1 MALTKT
7 TEVDKIEVVGTY
19 KMVHVR
25 TATIVSEDGAEIS
38 RTFHRHVL
46 APHVKIDALWE
57 NTDISGETQEVQ
69 DVCDAVWTANVKLA
83 YRQYMDAQ
91 ES

>member
-7 TEVDKIEVVGTY
+7 TEVDKLEVVGTH

-25 TATIVSEDGAEIS
+25 TATIVSEDGVELS
-38 RTFHRHVL
+38 RSFHRHVL
-46 APHVKIDALWE
+46 APQAKNGALWE

-83 YRQYMDAQ
+83 YREYMDAQ

>member
-7 TEVDKIEVVGTY
+7 TEVDKLEVVGTH

-25 TATIVSEDGAEIS
+25 TATVIEEDGAEIS
-38 RTFHRHVL
+38 RSFHRHVL
-46 APHVKIDALWE
+46 APQAKNGALWE

-69 DVCDAVWTANVKLA
+69 DICNAAWTANVKLA
-83 YRQYMDAQ
+83 YREYMDAQ

>member
-7 TEVDKIEVVGTY
+7 TEVDKLEVVGTH

-25 TATIVSEDGAEIS
+25 TATVIEEDGAEIS
-38 RTFHRHVL
+38 RSFHRHVL
-46 APHVKIDALWE
+46 APQAKNGALWE

-69 DVCDAVWTANVKLA
+69 DICNAAWTANVKLA
-83 YRQYMDAQ
+83 YREHMDAQ